1 MKGYTK
7 KPEINCEIGKEKG
20 TFIKWVKVHKKE
32 LIFTGI
38 SIASLIGITIGI
50 KNRDSIKELWAVLQK
65 NISKTTPDTAIL
77 KATEDSIPSVEAV
90 CAKNIISFP
99 QHREY
104 KTVFDVSGH
113 IPNLYEGWNASPEK
127 IAAAA
132 AHGIELLPGQTWIG
146 SYTKGVSAA

>member
-1 MKGYTK
+1 M
-7 KPEINCEIGKEKG
+7 
-20 TFIKWVKVHKKE
+20 HKKE

-90 CAKNIISFP
+90 CAKI
-99 QHREY
+99 
-104 KTVFDVSGH
+104 
-113 IPNLYEGWNASPEK
+113 
-127 IAAAA
+127 
-132 AHGIELLPGQTWIG
+132 
-146 SYTKGVSAA
+146 